1 MGWAVQV
8 RGKDV
13 YQILYFLLT
22 FLVNLKPLSK
32 YEALFNK
39 NPECP
44 HGTDTV
50 NLKHPP
56 SSCDK

>member
-22 FLVNLKPLSK
+22 FLVNLKLLSK
-32 YEALFNK
+32 YEAIIK
-39 NPECP
+39 EEP
-44 HGTDTV
+44 
-50 NLKHPP
+50 
-56 SSCDK
+56 